1 MEYYSNQIS
10 RLIEEFS
17 HLPGIGTKSAQRLA
31 FHVINHAER
40 TGGASGKDDG
50 GRKEQCPLLRAVLY
64 FDGSGTLSDL

>member
-1 MEYYSNQIS
+1 MEYYSNQIEPS
-10 RLIEEFS
+10 DRRIFAS
-17 HLPGIGTKSAQRLA
+17 AGDRDKIGAAACVSCDQ
-31 FHVINHAER
+31 HAER